1 MQSEATMK
9 KIGIPSNNLLHPNS
23 HFGTN
28 YVDYIQ
34 KNYIDGITNANA
46 LPIVLPIGNPKLA
59 KNYIDS
65 VDALVLAGGQDV
77 SPLYFGEDPQI
88 NLHET
93 DSDRDAFE
101 VALVLE
107 AIKQEKPILGIC
119 RGLQIVNVALGGTL
133 YQDLNSQYQ
142 GLNVRHNQYPTKWYT
157 PTHRLILKRVSWLQ
171 SFLDDQSLVNSFH
184 HQAVKKLGD
193 GLQLDAV
200 STDNVVE
207 AFSDES
213 RRIYAVQWHPEMLL
227 MKHPEAQKLF
237 DTFVLK

>member
-23 HFGTN
+23 PFGTN

-171 SFLDDQSLVNSFH
+171 NFLDDQSLVNSFH

>member
-1 MQSEATMK
+1 MK

-23 HFGTN
+23 PFGTN

-171 SFLDDQSLVNSFH
+171 NFLDDQSLVNSFH

>member
-1 MQSEATMK
+1 MK

-23 HFGTN
+23 NFGTN

-142 GLNVRHNQYPTKWYT
+142 GLKVRHNQYPTKWYT

-171 SFLDDQSLVNSFH
+171 NFLDDQSLVNSFH

>member
-1 MQSEATMK
+1 MK

-23 HFGTN
+23 PFGTH

-171 SFLDDQSLVNSFH
+171 NFLDDQSLVNSFH

>member
-1 MQSEATMK
+1 MK

-23 HFGTN
+23 PFGTN

-119 RGLQIVNVALGGTL
+119 RGLQIINVALGGTL

-142 GLNVRHNQYPTKWYT
+142 DLNVRHNQYPTKWYT

-171 SFLDDQSLVNSFH
+171 NFLDDQSLVNSFH

>member
-1 MQSEATMK
+1 MK

-23 HFGTN
+23 PFGTN

-142 GLNVRHNQYPTKWYT
+142 GLKVRHNQYPTKWYT

-171 SFLDDQSLVNSFH
+171 NFLDDQSLVNSFH